1 MRLCVLI
8 PSEDYRNFAGARI
21 RYGRIR
27 GPLAELGW
35 TVDLQEIGEFDPA
48 ESSYDAHLI
57 SKCHDARALICA
69 HLLKSNKKVVGV
81 DLFDDYF
88 SQLHDS
94 RLARFRTWLSDLI
107 GKIDFVLCST
117 PAMARVARTF
127 RNDVPVHVM
136 NDPGDQAAGSQMG
149 ALLEQKLAKAL
160 DERAFTIGWFGIGSN
175 PNFPVGLHDLV
186 TFGSTLRS
194 FAASQWRCELKVLT
208 NQQALT
214 ADRLA
219 GLRHLPLPPHISIWS
234 EETER
239 SFLEQT
245 LLCFLPV
252 NAQNFSLAKSLN
264 RAISA
269 LSSGCQVLS
278 NGFPLYDR
286 LDPLIYASSDEFL
299 KDLASG
305 TLRLRPETL
314 PVYDRL
320 TAEIA
325 SNVEEAD
332 ALVRFLEPVIESRKF
347 ESSQNSQRLH
357 VVHGVASTSAVHTLA
372 KKAGALSVGTP
383 FSTAPLDFDA
393 FFTKASD
400 GQLTL
405 YVAKRALEHVRPPM
419 QERMKPAG
427 KRFDEQYWSVE
438 GKSRS
443 FPADPVVA
451 TRPPVIVSDHRAV
464 IEEMRR
470 VLTDA
475 FGDAPIILSEMSP
488 LPLETTATSLSD

>member
-8 PSEDYRNFAGARI
+8 PSEDYRSFAGARI

-27 GPLAELGW
+27 APLAQLGW
-35 TVDLQEIGEFDPA
+35 TVDLREIGEFDPA

-69 HLLKSNKKVVGV
+69 HLLKSNMKVVGV

-88 SQLHDS
+88 SQIHDS

-107 GKIDFVLCST
+107 GMIDFVLCST
-117 PAMARVARTF
+117 PAMARVAHTF
-127 RNDVPVHVM
+127 RGDVPVHVM
-136 NDPGDQAAGSQMG
+136 NDPDDEPAGSNMG
-149 ALLEQKLAKAL
+149 AVLEQKLEKARN
-160 DERAFTIGWFGIGSN
+160 DRAFSIGWFGVGNN

-186 TFGSTLRS
+186 AFGSTLRS
-194 FAASQWRCELKVLT
+194 LATSQWRCELKVLT
-208 NQQALT
+208 NKQAFT

-219 GLRHLPLPPHISIWS
+219 GLRHLPLQPHISIWS
-234 EETER
+234 EEA
-239 SFLEQT
+239 EQSLLDEA

-299 KDLASG
+299 KDFSSG
-305 TLRLRPETL
+305 ELRLRPATL

-325 SNVEEAD
+325 SNLKEAN
-332 ALVRFLEPVIESRKF
+332 ALAQFLGPVIENRKAESAETSR
-347 ESSQNSQRLH
+347 RLH
-357 VVHGVASTSAVHTLA
+357 VVHGVASTSAVHMLA
-372 KKAGALSVGTP
+372 KKAGALSVGSP
-383 FSTAPLDFDA
+383 FFTARLDLDA
-393 FFTKASD
+393 FFTKAAD
-400 GQLTL
+400 GRLDL
-405 YVAKRALEHVRPPM
+405 YVAKHALEHVLPPVRD
-419 QERMKPAG
+419 RMRPAG
-427 KRFDEQYWSVE
+427 KQFDEQYWSVE
-438 GKSRS
+438 GDSLS

-451 TRPPVIVSDHRAV
+451 TSPPVIVSNHRSV
-464 IEEMRR
+464 MKEMRSA
-470 VLTDA
+470 LTEA
-475 FGDAPIILSEMSP
+475 FGEASIILSEMSP
-488 LPLETTATSLSD
+488 LPLETTATSL